1 MPGRGKL
8 AMANF
13 HGQDES
19 RSGGE
24 ALPCAKEIVT
34 MTLVKDRPKNLL
46 NRAARCCT
54 TLIADP
60 RNGSIWTKEPDRKNH
75 GHGVP
80 ENARIRRG
88 TARQMA
94 VSLGR
99 L

>member
-1 MPGRGKL
+1 
-8 AMANF
+8 MANF
-13 HGQDES
+13 HGQDVS
-19 RSGGE
+19 RSASE
-24 ALPCAKEIVT
+24 ALPCAEEIVT

-46 NRAARCCT
+46 DRTARCCPP
-54 TLIADP
+54 LIVDP
-60 RNGSIWTKEPDRKNH
+60 RNGSISTKEPDRKNH

-99 L
+99 F